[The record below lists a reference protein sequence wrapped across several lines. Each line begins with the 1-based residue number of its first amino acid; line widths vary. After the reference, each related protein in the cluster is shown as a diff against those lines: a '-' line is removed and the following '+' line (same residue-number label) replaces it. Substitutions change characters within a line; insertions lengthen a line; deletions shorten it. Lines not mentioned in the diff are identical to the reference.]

1 MKKNTAQRLAVFF
14 IGVPLFIFAVLFLSF
29 ARFLI
34 LAILVLLIQYMAVRE
49 ASGLF
54 AARGVKV
61 RTLPLSLLCMGTGA
75 VVYAG
80 TWIPTLREKI
90 GPFGLQYSFI
100 LLGILILLGSYAFS
114 RKDSFDSIL
123 AMVSAELFIFI
134 YCGVFG
140 SFLIYITSG
149 FSAAQ
154 EAIFT
159 FTLMTF
165 GNDSLAW
172 LAGVSLGRKRGLVEV
187 SPGKSMAGFIGGF
200 AGSLAAG
207 VISHLFFKSSGVASL
222 THVLLL
228 GVFMGIG
235 VIVGDLVESALKR
248 SAGVKDSSALV
259 PGRGGILDSFDS
271 LLFTAPLFV
280 ITSSLLGLFSSGA

>member
-1 MKKNTAQRLAVFF
+1 
-14 IGVPLFIFAVLFLSF
+14 
-29 ARFLI
+29 
-34 LAILVLLIQYMAVRE
+34 MAVRE

-61 RTLPLSLLCMGTGA
+61 RTFFLSLLCMGTSA

-80 TWIPTLREKI
+80 IWIQ
-90 GPFGLQYSFI
+90 GLPDKTGFLGVQYSFV
-100 LLGILILLGSYAFS
+100 LLGILVLLGSYAFA
-114 RKDSFDSIL
+114 RRDRFESIL
-123 AMVSAELFIFI
+123 AMVTAELFIFV

-140 SFLIYITSG
+140 SFLIFITSG
-149 FSAAQ
+149 FVSAK

-172 LAGVSLGRKRGLVEV
+172 LFGVSLGRRRGLVEV

-207 VISHLFFKSSGVASL
+207 LISYWLFRFSGVNSLASIL
-222 THVLLL
+222 FL
-228 GVFMGIG
+228 GAFMGIG

-280 ITSSLLGLFSSGA
+280 VISSCIGLFSSGV